1 MPAESLKHLV
11 AFLLLLARIGDIG
24 STYLATPTLKLE
36 ANPVARRL
44 RWPFAALTLFAAF
57 IPYWWLPGGI
67 IMLVGS
73 LLVCS
78 RNFSKLWLMRT
89 MGEVEYYEFMV
100 RMSGKAKP
108 VPTLLFMF
116 ASSLCI
122 AAIGVTLQLF
132 YPDPEKDLGYFF
144 AVGFFGYAL
153 AISLYGTLSFLRF
166 RKASRLTVQSSGVPE
181 TPLKDSKKTQV

>member
-1 MPAESLKHLV
+1 MPADSIKDLV
-11 AFLLLLARIGDIG
+11 AFLLLLARLGDIG

-44 RWPFAALTLFAAF
+44 RWPFAALTLFAAL

-78 RNFSKLWLMRT
+78 SNFAKLWLMRT
-89 MGEVEYYEFMV
+89 MGETEYYEFIV
-100 RMSGKAKP
+100 RMSGKAKLI
-108 VPTLLFMF
+108 PTLLFTF

-122 AAIGVTLQLF
+122 AVIGITLQLF

-144 AVGFFGYAL
+144 AVGFFGYAF
-153 AISLYGTLSFLRF
+153 AIALYGPLSFFRY
-166 RKASRLTVQSSGVPE
+166 RKASRLANPGS
-181 TPLKDSKKTQV
+181 TPDGASRVAKSR